1 MSTTSLS
8 IQRWAHESPFSCALI
23 TPKQSYNWLQ
33 LHQSVVDCA
42 SQLIA
47 QGVRQHDV
55 VTIIGKN
62 QQDMVL
68 MYLACC
74 HIGAIGAL
82 TMPQPLALLQQ
93 KFERLYKRDAKPLV
107 WLTDTVWQS
116 FTDEDQQTLRT
127 RCTRFVINENRSDN
141 GISVDG
147 GNSVNTINIASSNI
161 ASIIFTS
168 GSTGAPKAVAHS
180 FAQHFASASGLL
192 QEFDYGFGDTWL
204 LSLPLYHVSGLA
216 ILYRWLSAGGCL
228 KVGQGN
234 LNLDIKDVT
243 HASLV
248 STQLSRLFEVKL
260 PLTLTRVLLGGSHIP
275 ESLTAQC
282 AKLHIDAW
290 LGYGMTE
297 AASTVTAKRVNTSS
311 TAGRVIPNRKLKI
324 ENQRIFVGG
333 DTLAAGYFLQGN
345 ITPIIDNDGWF
356 DTKDLGCWEN
366 NELRVIGRVDNQF
379 ISGGENIHCEQIEAE
394 LNRHP
399 VVNQAFVVPVT
410 DKEFGHRPVAMI
422 DADILPSKIE
432 MDVFLK
438 ERLEKFKWPVA
449 YYLIPPELFASGIK
463 VSRKELKRWL
473 DIQLS

>member
-8 IQRWAHESPFSCALI
+8 IQRWAQQSPLSCALV
-23 TPKQSYNWLQ
+23 TPTRRYNWHELWQEVLAYAHQ
-33 LHQSVVDCA
+33 LN
-42 SQLIA
+42 A
-47 QGVRQHDV
+47 QGVERSDV
-55 VTIIGKN
+55 VTIVGKN
-62 QQDMVL
+62 QPEIVFV
-68 MYLACC
+68 YLACC

-93 KFERLYKRDAKPLV
+93 KFERLYKREARPLV

-116 FTDEDQQTLRT
+116 FTVEEQQTLHT
-127 RCTRFVINENRSDN
+127 LCTRLVINENQSDN

-147 GNSVNTINIASSNI
+147 GNLVDSVNTKNI

-168 GSTGAPKAVAHS
+168 GSTGAPKALAHS

-228 KVGQGN
+228 KVGKGN

-248 STQLSRLFEVKL
+248 STQLSRLIEMKQ

-297 AASTVTAKRVNTSS
+297 AASTVTAKRVNNSS
-311 TAGRVIPNRKLKI
+311 TAGCVIPNRKLKI

-333 DTLAAGYFLQGN
+333 DTLAAGYFFQGN

-399 VVNQAFVVPVT
+399 VINQAFVVPVT
-410 DKEFGHRPVAMI
+410 DKEFGYRPVAII
-422 DADILPSKIE
+422 DAESLPSKIE

-438 ERLEKFKWPVA
+438 KRLEKFKWPVA

-463 VSRKELKRWL
+463 VSRKQLKQWL
-473 DIQLS
+473 EVQVRS